1 MKWLNR
7 ILVALVVAGALA
19 WLPRQIASVRA
30 GEDLARVQRER
41 DALVEGNAELRE
53 EIAMLEAEVSALHGD
68 PHDPERGA
76 AVAREI
82 ERIAREDLNMV
93 RSGEFVF
100 EIKTAPAEGAEPGAQ
115 P

>member
-41 DALVEGNAELRE
+41 DALVAGNAELRD

-82 ERIAREDLNMV
+82 ERIAREDLNMI
-93 RSGEFVF
+93 RPGEFVF
-100 EIKTAPAEGAEPGAQ
+100 EIKKSTAEGAEARP
-115 P
+115 